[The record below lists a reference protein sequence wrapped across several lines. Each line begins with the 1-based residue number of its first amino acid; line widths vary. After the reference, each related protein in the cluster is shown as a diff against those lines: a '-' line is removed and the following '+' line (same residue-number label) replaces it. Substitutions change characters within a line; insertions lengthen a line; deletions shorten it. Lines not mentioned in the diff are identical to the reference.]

1 MSLQTI
7 KHRIEYGITYL
18 IGVLTRML
26 PYRVA
31 LALGSFLGWLAFDV
45 LRVRRKVTLIN
56 LRNSLGNDK
65 RNLARIGRRAYQN
78 IGKSMVE
85 YALFPS
91 LDKEKIFKV
100 VEFEGTEHF
109 DEALKRGKGAIVVAG
124 HFGSWELMG
133 AATAQHDYPVDFLVG
148 EQHNLL
154 VDDLMN
160 DYRRSVGIGIIKMGA
175 AAKGVIRA
183 LKNNRFVAM
192 LSDQDAGNDGTVVE
206 FFHRPASTP
215 KGPAAFALKMDAPI
229 IMAFI
234 IRTNHNKQR
243 IIIEKPI
250 YGEITS
256 DKEDDIRK
264 LTQAY
269 TRMLEEYIRKYPD
282 HWFWPHR
289 RWKST
294 TKEYKRSTD

>member
-1 MSLQTI
+1 MNSRTI
-7 KHRIEYGITYL
+7 KHRIEYWITYL
-18 IGVLTRML
+18 VGAFARII
-26 PYRVA
+26 PYRLA

-45 LRVRRKVTLIN
+45 LRMRRKVTLIN
-56 LRNSLGNDK
+56 LGNSLGKGKDG
-65 RNLARIGRRAYQN
+65 LAKIGRRAYQN

-85 YALFPS
+85 YSLFPS
-91 LDKEKIFKV
+91 LDKEKILRM
-100 VEFEGTEHF
+100 VEFEGTENF
-109 DEALKRGKGAIVVAG
+109 DEALRKGKGAVLVAG

-133 AATAQHDYPVDFLVG
+133 AATRQKGYPVDFLVG

-154 VDDLMN
+154 IDDLMN

-175 AAKGVIRA
+175 AAKGIIRA

-192 LSDQDAGNDGTVVE
+192 LSDQDAGSDGTVVE
-206 FFHRPASTP
+206 FFNRPASTP
-215 KGPAAFALKMDAPI
+215 KGPAAFALKMDAPV

-234 IRTNHNKQR
+234 IRENQKKQR

-250 YGEITS
+250 FVEKTS
-256 DKEDDIRK
+256 DKENDIQR

-269 TRMLEEYIRKYPD
+269 TRVLEEYIRKYPE

-294 TKEYKRSTD
+294 TKEY

>member
-1 MSLQTI
+1 MF
-7 KHRIEYGITYL
+7 GIRCFENKTKSNL
-18 IGVLTRML
+18 DQFKKFIGQ
-26 PYRVA
+26 
-31 LALGSFLGWLAFDV
+31 
-45 LRVRRKVTLIN
+45 RKKELV
-56 LRNSLGNDK
+56 K
-65 RNLARIGRRAYQN
+65 IGRQSYRN
-78 IGKSMVE
+78 FGKSMVE
-85 YALFPS
+85 YSLFPS
-91 LDKEKIFKV
+91 LDKEKILRMA
-100 VEFEGTEHF
+100 EFEGTENF
-109 DEALKRGKGAIVVAG
+109 DDALKRGKGAVVVAG

-133 AATAQHDYPVDFLVG
+133 AATSQKGYPVDFLVG

-154 VDDLMN
+154 VDGLMN
-160 DYRRSVGIGIIKMGA
+160 DYRRSVGIGIIKMGT

-183 LKNNRFVAM
+183 LKDNRFVAM

-206 FFHRPASTP
+206 FFNRPASTP

-234 IRTNHNKQR
+234 IRENDKKQK
-243 IIIEKPI
+243 IVIEKPI
-250 YGEITS
+250 FGETTS
-256 DKEDDIRK
+256 NKEDDIRR

-294 TKEYKRSTD
+294 TKEYEKLSTD

>member
-1 MSLQTI
+1 MNSRMI
-7 KHRIEYGITYL
+7 KHRIEYWIIYL
-18 IGVLTRML
+18 VGAFARII
-26 PYRVA
+26 PYRLA

-45 LRVRRKVTLIN
+45 LRMRRKVTLIN
-56 LRNSLGNDK
+56 LKNSLGKGKDG
-65 RNLARIGRRAYQN
+65 LAKIGRRAYQN

-85 YALFPS
+85 YSLFPS
-91 LDKEKIFKV
+91 LDKEKILRM
-100 VEFEGTEHF
+100 VEFEGTENF
-109 DEALKRGKGAIVVAG
+109 DEALRKRKGAVLVAG

-133 AATAQHDYPVDFLVG
+133 AATRQKGYPVDFLVG

-154 VDDLMN
+154 IDDLMN

-175 AAKGVIRA
+175 AAKGIIRA

-192 LSDQDAGNDGTVVE
+192 LSDQDAGSDGTVVE
-206 FFHRPASTP
+206 FFNRPASTP
-215 KGPAAFALKMDAPI
+215 KGPAAFALKMDAPV

-234 IRTNHNKQR
+234 IRENQKKQR

-250 YGEITS
+250 FVEKTS
-256 DKEDDIRK
+256 DKENDIQR

-269 TRMLEEYIRKYPD
+269 TRVLEEYIRKYPD

-294 TKEYKRSTD
+294 TKEY

>member
-1 MSLQTI
+1 MNSRTI
-7 KHRIEYGITYL
+7 KHRIEYWVTYL
-18 IGVLTRML
+18 VSAFARII
-26 PYRVA
+26 PYRLA
-31 LALGSFLGWLAFDV
+31 LALGSFLGWLAFDA

-56 LRNSLGNDK
+56 LKNSSGKGKDE
-65 RNLARIGRRAYQN
+65 LAKIGRRTYQN

-91 LDKEKIFKV
+91 LDKEKILRMV
-100 VEFEGTEHF
+100 RFEGTEHF
-109 DEALKRGKGAIVVAG
+109 DAALKRGKGAIVVAG

-133 AATAQHDYPVDFLVG
+133 AATRQKGYPVDFLVG

-154 VDDLMN
+154 IDDLMN

-192 LSDQDAGNDGTVVE
+192 LSDQDAGSDGTVVE
-206 FFHRPASTP
+206 FFGRPASTP

-229 IMAFI
+229 IMGFI
-234 IRTNHNKQR
+234 IRENQKKQR

-250 YGEITS
+250 FVEKTS
-256 DKEDDIRK
+256 DKEDDIQR

-269 TRMLEEYIRKYPD
+269 TRVLEEYIRKYPD

-294 TKEYKRSTD
+294 TKEYERSTD

>member
-1 MSLQTI
+1 MSSRTI
-7 KHRIEYGITYL
+7 RHRLEYWITYL
-18 IGVLTRML
+18 VGAFARAI
-26 PYRVA
+26 PYRLA
-31 LALGSFLGWLAFDV
+31 LLLGSFLGWLAFDV
-45 LRVRRKVTLIN
+45 VRVRRKTTLTN
-56 LRNSLGNDK
+56 LRKSLGK
-65 RNLARIGRRAYQN
+65 EKGELARIGRRAYQN

-85 YALFPS
+85 YSLFPS
-91 LDKEKIFKV
+91 LDKEKILRM

-109 DEALKRGKGAIVVAG
+109 DEALKRGKGAVVVAG

-133 AATAQHDYPVDFLVG
+133 AATCQKGYPVDFLVG

-154 VDDLMN
+154 VDNLMN
-160 DYRRSVGIGIIKMGA
+160 DFRRSAGIGIIKMGA

-192 LSDQDAGNDGTVVE
+192 LSDQDAGEDGTVVE
-206 FFHRPASTP
+206 FFNRPASTP

-234 IRTNHNKQR
+234 VRSNHGKQR
-243 IIIEKPI
+243 VIIEKPI
-250 YGEITS
+250 FEETTP
-256 DKEDDIRK
+256 DKEEDIRR

-269 TRMLEEYIRKYPD
+269 TRMLEEYVRKYPD

-294 TKEYKRSTD
+294 TKEY